1 MNKNKRFSTNGHYI
15 YDHFN
20 GEERW
25 LVNEVEAKDIVSIM
39 NNLDTKAR
47 ERSKALSKLQKEND
61 EIKKLIH
68 TMLVQMEIDKINTE
82 NARYWAG
89 IIFTFEEFQKM
100 REIWK
105 GDF

>member
-1 MNKNKRFSTNGHYI
+1 MTKKRFSTNGYYI

-20 GEERW
+20 DEERW
-25 LVNEVEAKDIVSIM
+25 LVNKVEAEEIVEVM

-47 ERSKALSKLQKEND
+47 KRSKALSKLQKENN
-61 EIKKLIH
+61 EIKQLIH
-68 TMLVQMEIDKINTE
+68 TMLVQMETE
-82 NARYWAG
+82 NIGSKNVRYWAG

-105 GDF
+105 GEF